1 MSKATEIAKTT
12 HTVNI
17 KISTWLC
24 LVITV
29 DCSDVIKT
37 REVLWNWVIT
47 RSKFFFSMGK
57 RAGISKCTC
66 VSQLVMLA
74 KLCFVF
80 YIRQHL
86 PVCYRFLL
94 WILPISLHCVI
105 YFLFLLLFTNTT
117 LMFNISVFSIAG
129 QTSERNLLSLIS
141 LCLSCISLWS
151 TLDLY
156 YLLFTRFCTC
166 CLIFSLIVVKPH

>member
-1 MSKATEIAKTT
+1 MSKATEIAETT
-12 HTVNI
+12 HSVDI

-29 DCSDVIKT
+29 NCSDVIKT

-47 RSKFFFSMGK
+47 LSKFFFSMGK
-57 RAGISKCTC
+57 WASISKCTC

-74 KLCFVF
+74 KLRFVF

-94 WILPISLHCVI
+94 CILPISFHCVI
-105 YFLFLLLFTNTT
+105 YFLFLLLFINTT
-117 LMFNISVFSIAG
+117 LTFNISILSITG
-129 QTSERNLLSLIS
+129 QTSERNLLSLIF

-151 TLDLY
+151 TLDLH
-156 YLLFTRFCTC
+156 YLFFTRFCTC